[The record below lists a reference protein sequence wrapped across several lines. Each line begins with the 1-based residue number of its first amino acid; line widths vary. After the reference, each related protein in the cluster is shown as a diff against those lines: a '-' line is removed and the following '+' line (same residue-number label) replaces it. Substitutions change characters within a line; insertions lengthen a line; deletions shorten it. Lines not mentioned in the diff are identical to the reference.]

1 MNSKHQKTLHA
12 VYAVPTVK
20 GLPWKE
26 LEALFIALGAVVV
39 EGDGSRVK
47 FVLNDKI
54 IRFHR
59 PHKPKTTRTYQV
71 ELAREFFE
79 SMGVKP

>member
-1 MNSKHQKTLHA
+1 MNRKHLKTLQA
-12 VYAVPTVK
+12 IYALPTFK
-20 GLPWKE
+20 GLAWND
-26 LEALFIALGAVVV
+26 LEALFIALGAQVI

-47 FVLNDKI
+47 FVLKDRI

-59 PHKPKTTRTYQV
+59 PHKPKTARAYQV
-71 ELAREFFE
+71 ELARDFLE